1 MDKIDYFPLECGEV
15 IDSIALIIKE
25 IRLSHPRCGS
35 RMLPKGSGSLCP
47 QSAKSRLVIE
57 KWSGERCFHVLW
69 QLGALKDVI
78 AVDRAQLQKSE
89 LSSRRVRLPS
99 FDKEDF

>member
-1 MDKIDYFPLECGEV
+1 MAKVDFFPLECKEV
-15 IDSIALIIKE
+15 IESIALVIKE
-25 IRLSHPRCGS
+25 KRLSSQAR
-35 RMLPKGSGSLCP
+35 
-47 QSAKSRLVIE
+47 QSDLAERVGVSVSTIRKIE
-57 KWSGERCFHVLW
+57 SGERGVELGTMLHVLW

-89 LSSRRVRLPS
+89 LTSRRVRLAS

>member
-1 MDKIDYFPLECGEV
+1 MDKIDYFPLECKEA

-25 IRLSHPRCGS
+25 SRLSSHVRQSDVAEKVGVS
-35 RMLPKGSGSLCP
+35 VSTIRKIEAGDRKVELGTML
-47 QSAKSRLVIE
+47 
-57 KWSGERCFHVLW
+57 HVLW

-89 LSSRRVRLPS
+89 LIARRVRLPS

>member
-25 IRLSHPRCGS
+25 IRLSSKVR
-35 RMLPKGSGSLCP
+35 
-47 QSAKSRLVIE
+47 QSDVAERVGVSVSTIRKIE
-57 KWSGERCFHVLW
+57 AGDRKVEWGTVLHVLW

-78 AVDRAQLQKSE
+78 SVDRAQLQKSE